1 VKERIVHQQ
10 SGLDLPAAKGK
21 LQAMAPLDIRRWSR
35 DALGV
40 ALLFLAYFFTARFGL
55 LLDAVSG
62 FATLVWPPT
71 GIALAALLLFGR
83 RLWPGVLLGAACV
96 NLIAGASLPVAL
108 AIGAG
113 NTLEALAGSALL
125 RRVRFDPR
133 FERIQDVA
141 ALVLLAAV
149 FSTIFSATI
158 GVFSLLAGGAV
169 PQAMIW
175 PTLRAWW
182 FGDMLGDLVV
192 APLLLVWSSR
202 PRLPRRHLMAAEAVA
217 LFGLLAVFGLR
228 VFGGTANEPGLLRQA
243 YVVFPFLLWAAIR
256 FGPHGAVSAVFI
268 VSGIAIAGTVM
279 QSGPFVQR
287 TLSESLLYL
296 QTFLGVA
303 AATALTVAGAIAER
317 SRAVDVRDE
326 FLAIAS
332 HELRTPLT
340 ALLLHIQTALLK
352 LRRSGQAI
360 TRDEF
365 VTQLEATQRLAQRL
379 GKLIGELLEVSR
391 IVWGRFQPERE
402 DVDLAA
408 LVHESLAR
416 QEQQLQ
422 HARCPVSLEVEG
434 PVQGN
439 WDRRRLDQLVDNLIG
454 NAAKYGAGKPIE
466 VRLQGRAEDVL
477 LQVRDHGIGIDPAD
491 QARVFERFERA
502 VSRKQFGG
510 FGLGLWIS
518 RQIVE
523 AHGGSITLVSEPGA
537 GSTFSVELPRSA
549 TKSREIG

>member
-1 VKERIVHQQ
+1 LSTCK

-279 QSGPFVQR
+279 QSGPFVQE

-317 SRAVDVRDE
+317 SRAVGVRDE

-340 ALLLHIQTALLK
+340 ALLLHIQTALLQ

-360 TRDEF
+360 TRDESA
-365 VTQLEATQRLAQRL
+365 TQLEATQRLAPRL
-379 GKLIGELLEVSR
+379 GKLIGELLEAPR

-477 LQVRDHGIGIDPAD
+477 LQIRDHGIGIDPAD